1 MKNLSLKAKKG
12 FSLIELLVVIAI
24 IGILSAVGITTYSGY
39 TANAKKQATT
49 AMYSQIVSLLNAETA
64 KCAAGSGN
72 YVFTDAGATTAV
84 PCSDATNTLT
94 AADVAEYMNIDLGMK
109 NPYKTD
115 QNAVSATGNPTANN
129 PIGVGVAS
137 GAWTIKADINGNATS
152 TYTADTGDKTITTAK
167 Y

>member
-49 AMYSQIVSLLNAETA
+49 AMYSQIVSLLNAEEA
-64 KCAAGSGN
+64 KCASGSGN
-72 YVFTDAGATTAV
+72 YVFTDAGAATQVACADTAN
-84 PCSDATNTLT
+84 ALT
-94 AADVAEYMNIDLGMK
+94 AADVAEYFNDDLGMK

-115 QNAVSATGNPTANN
+115 QNAVVSGNPTANS
-129 PIGVGVAS
+129 PIGVAVTS
-137 GAWTIKADINGNATS
+137 GSWTIKADINGDGD
-152 TYTADTGDKTITTAK
+152 TADTEDKEITTAK

>member
-1 MKNLSLKAKKG
+1 MKNLSLKAEKG

-72 YVFTDAGATTAV
+72 YVFTDAGTSTAV
-84 PCSDATNTLT
+84 ACTGTLN
-94 AADVAEYMNIDLGMK
+94 AEDVVEYFNDDLGMK

-115 QNAVSATGNPTANN
+115 QGATKENNPGPNN
-129 PIGVGVAS
+129 PIGISVSS
-137 GAWTIKADINGNATS
+137 GSWTIKADIDGDATA
-152 TYTADTGDKTITTAK
+152 TYTASTDDKSITTAA

>member
-64 KCAAGSGN
+64 KCASGSGN
-72 YVFTDAGATTAV
+72 YVFTTSGGTAAV
-84 PCSDATNTLT
+84 ACTGSLT
-94 AADVAEYMNIDLGMK
+94 AADVAEYFNDDLGMK

-115 QNAVSATGNPTANN
+115 QNAVRSGNPNATS
-129 PIGVGVAS
+129 PIGVSVSS
-137 GAWTIKADINGNATS
+137 GAWTIKADIDGNATS
-152 TYTADTGDKTITTAK
+152 SYTANTGDKSITTAK